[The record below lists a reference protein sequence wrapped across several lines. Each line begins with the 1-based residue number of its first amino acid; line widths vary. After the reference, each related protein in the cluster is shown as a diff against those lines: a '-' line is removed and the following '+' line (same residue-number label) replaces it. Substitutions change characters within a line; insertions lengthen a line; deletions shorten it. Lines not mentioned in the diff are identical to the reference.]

1 MLAGRGGG
9 GVDGGKMCIMGN
21 VWVVNEADVFN
32 NSIRGWKE
40 TIAREVVQNVV

>member
-1 MLAGRGGG
+1 MLGEG
-9 GVDGGKMCIMGN
+9 GVDGGVKCVLWVMCEWWMKH
-21 VWVVNEADVFN
+21 DVFN